1 MLAGDWLGLFRKE
14 EHYKLVRIQIDLPNK
29 LDTDWQIDIKKSTAR
44 PPLVSREQIKKY
56 ALAVR
61 NRGVEVF
68 RHRGKI
74 LTTRKQQEF
83 QPLWLKRNKEKDIHS
98 LLIVTI

>member
-56 ALAVR
+56 ALQFA
-61 NRGVEVF
+61 
-68 RHRGKI
+68 
-74 LTTRKQQEF
+74 
-83 QPLWLKRNKEKDIHS
+83 
-98 LLIVTI
+98 IVA